1 MRIPKAIA
9 DLVFSILLIACNV
22 GCGSNSVHPSEGK
35 VHIEKTDTGFTLIRN
50 NEPFL
55 IRGVAG
61 DQNLALLKSIGGNTI
76 RTYDTLGLTQILNE
90 AQDNGLAVIAG
101 LVLPKSREA
110 WFYEN
115 DSLVDLYEHDLQK
128 VISRYKDH
136 PALLMWCLGNEPNFY
151 DFSNF
156 QFSSAYNRFLNTI
169 RKEDRDHPVTTALA
183 NFSDREILN
192 MRLKIPGLEVLMINT
207 FGRLPELERDM
218 AAYRLLWKGPFI
230 VGEYGI
236 SGPWETNRTAW
247 QAPLEPDE
255 SEKAK
260 RLKEMYNTLPHDN
273 PRFLGA
279 LAFYWGQRQ
288 EVTHTWFNFF
298 SEEGEATESV
308 YTLSRLWGGSLA
320 INRPPKAENLQI
332 DGSTAYNHFLFGSAT
347 VHSAQVALSDPDA
360 DSLEV
365 EWSLRPEDWLF
376 EKAGAPEPV
385 DSSFLAYENG
395 GAKVIFQTPGKPGPF
410 RLFVKVTDGKGHF
423 ATTNFPFYVVR

>member
-1 MRIPKAIA
+1 MRILKAVA
-9 DLVFSILLIACNV
+9 DFILSIFLVTCTM
-22 GCGSNSVHPSEGK
+22 GCSSNAVRLPEGK
-35 VHIEKTDTGFTLIRN
+35 VYIKNTGTGFTLIRN

-55 IRGVAG
+55 VRGVAG
-61 DQNLALLKSIGGNTI
+61 HQNLALLTRIGGNTI
-76 RTYDTLGLTQILNE
+76 RTYDTLGLTKILNE

-101 LVLPKSREA
+101 LVLPKSRET
-110 WFYEN
+110 WFYGN
-115 DSLVDLYEHDLQK
+115 DTLVDLYDHNLQ
-128 VISRYKDH
+128 IAIGRYKEH

-156 QFSSAYNRFLNTI
+156 RFPSAYKRFLNTI
-169 RKEDRDHPVTTALA
+169 RKVDSNHPVTTALA

-192 MRLKIPGLEVLMINT
+192 MRWKIPGLELLMVNT

-218 AAYRLLWKGPFI
+218 AVYRLLWKGPFI

-236 SGPWETNRTAW
+236 SGPWETNSTAW

-255 SEKAK
+255 SKKAK
-260 RLKEMYNTLPHDN
+260 RLEEMYNNLPHSN

-288 EVTHTWFNFF
+288 EATHTWFNFF
-298 SEEGEATESV
+298 SEEGEVNESV
-308 YTLSRLWGGSLA
+308 YTLSRLWGRTLHA
-320 INRPPKAENLQI
+320 NRPPKAEDLRI
-332 DGSTAYNHFLFGSAT
+332 DGSTSYNHFLFGSGT
-347 VHSAQVALSDPDA
+347 VHSARVALSDPDG

-365 EWSLRPEDWLF
+365 EWSLRPEDWMF
-376 EKAGAPEPV
+376 AKAEAPEPI
-385 DSSFLAYENG
+385 DSSFLAFENN

-423 ATTNFPFYVVR
+423 STTNLPFYVVR

>member
-1 MRIPKAIA
+1 MRILKAIA
-9 DLVFSILLIACNV
+9 DLVLSILFIYCHAGCNTDLV
-22 GCGSNSVHPSEGK
+22 YSSEGN
-35 VHIEKTDTGFTLIRN
+35 VHIKKTDAGFTLIRN
-50 NEPFL
+50 KEPFL

-61 DQNLALLKSIGGNTI
+61 HQNLALLKSIGGNTI

-90 AQDNGLAVIAG
+90 ARDNGLAVIAG

-110 WFYEN
+110 WFYDN
-115 DSLVDLYEHDLQK
+115 DTLVDVYNHDLQK
-128 VISRYKDH
+128 AISRYKEH

-156 QFSSAYNRFLNTI
+156 RFSSAYNRFLNTI
-169 RKEDRDHPVTTALA
+169 RKVDPDHPVTMALA

-192 MRLKIPGLEVLMINT
+192 LRMKIPGLEVLMINT
-207 FGRLPELERDM
+207 FGRLPQLERDM

-255 SEKAK
+255 SEKVM

-288 EVTHTWFNFF
+288 EATHTWFNFF
-298 SEEGEATESV
+298 SDDGEMNESV
-308 YTLSRLWGGSLA
+308 YALSGLWGNSLA
-320 INRPPKAENLQI
+320 TNQPPKAQDLQI
-332 DGSTAYNHFLFGSAT
+332 DGSTAYNHFLFGSGT
-347 VHSAQVALSDPDA
+347 VHSARVALSDPDG

-376 EKAGAPEPV
+376 EKAEAPEPV
-385 DSSFLAYENG
+385 ESSFLAYEEG
-395 GAKVIFQTPGKPGPF
+395 GGKVIFQTPRKPGPF

-423 ATTNFPFYVVR
+423 ATTNLPFYVVR